1 MAGDIA
7 GTVPYHGNNYMS
19 SIFVFNK
26 PGPVLN
32 RFINESLAIS
42 QHRLI
47 ALFVVPYVRN
57 TIFVRASQLVPSLK
71 GCVIAQSPRRIAFG
85 WMTLTLFELGA
96 AVFAL
101 RKLVVLNILSVI
113 VILTLIKGIEQF
125 RLGHA
130 SNLITSLYRDGIL
143 YFIYLFV
150 LSLGNMLS
158 IFIAP
163 SEYVVLFGVAQR
175 AFNAILSCRIIMH
188 LQAALGRGGNRATVS
203 SNGHGLLSTMP
214 VFTETGT
221 LKSDTRRDS
230 GPSQNV
236 RVWRPAG
243 QFARVSA

>member
-1 MAGDIA
+1 MTI
-7 GTVPYHGNNYMS
+7 TVQTPSTATLKNS
-19 SIFVFNK
+19 FPTS
-26 PGPVLN
+26 
-32 RFINESLAIS
+32 RAIS
-42 QHRLI
+42 QHRLT

-85 WMTLTLFELGA
+85 WMTLTLFEL
-96 AVFAL
+96 
-101 RKLVVLNILSVI
+101 VI

-143 YFIYLFV
+143 YFIYLFA

-221 LKSDTRRDS
+221 LSQTRAVIPGQARMYGFGGQPAS
-230 GPSQNV
+230 S
-236 RVWRPAG
+236 RV
-243 QFARVSA
+243 